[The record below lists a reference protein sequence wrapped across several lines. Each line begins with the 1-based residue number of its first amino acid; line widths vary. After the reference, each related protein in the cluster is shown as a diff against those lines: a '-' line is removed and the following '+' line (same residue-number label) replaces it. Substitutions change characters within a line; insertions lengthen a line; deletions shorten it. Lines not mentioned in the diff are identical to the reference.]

1 MNLKNWKAMFHKEPA
16 KNPLTFQLDKTGSQL
31 LVSKGF
37 PDHSDSEE
45 SVCKAGDPGLIPRLG
60 RSPGGG
66 HGNPFQYF
74 FAWKTP
80 MDRGAW
86 QATVHGTTESQ
97 TRLSI

>member
-1 MNLKNWKAMFHKEPA
+1 MFNKEPA

-45 SVCKAGDPGLIPRLG
+45 SVCKAGDPGWIPRLG

-74 FAWKTP
+74 LPGKSPW
-80 MDRGAW
+80 
-86 QATVHGTTESQ
+86 TEEPG
-97 TRLSI
+97 RLQSMALQRVRHD

>member
-1 MNLKNWKAMFHKEPA
+1 MFHKEPA

-60 RSPGGG
+60 RSPVEGN
-66 HGNPFQYF
+66 GNPLQYSCLENL
-74 FAWKTP
+74 
-80 MDRGAW
+80 MDRGEW
-86 QATVHGTTESQ
+86 QATVHVV
-97 TRLSI
+97 TRVRHNLAYNIRTRGI

>member
-1 MNLKNWKAMFHKEPA
+1 MFNKEPA

-45 SVCKAGDPGLIPRLG
+45 SVCKAGDPGWIPRLG

-74 FAWKTP
+74 LPGKSPW
-80 MDRGAW
+80 
-86 QATVHGTTESQ
+86 TEEPG
-97 TRLSI
+97 RLQSMASERVRHDE